1 MIYLKTIL
9 ACLLS
14 ALPFVY
20 AWHLRNKARNNAPK
34 GNVYSFIMTQLPRL
48 YALFTAIKSFV
59 HGVYE
64 GMKKSDTFR
73 RFFSLIIILVMLT
86 VQFIDFNASANIAHA
101 ALQAQLNGTLTP
113 QFMAVYEPLMS
124 RPQATLLAACLSLM
138 LFSYKAADWMLT
150 RLHDSNKIFFFTA
163 VITLIILFSSPR
175 HFIVAEMM
183 ELLLLAAIVYPD
195 KTADTQ
201 PKGRKPVPLQEDEQ
215 QLRQAA

>member
-20 AWHLRNKARNNAPK
+20 AWHLRNKARNNTPK
-34 GNVYSFIMTQLPRL
+34 GNVYSFIMTQLPTL

-59 HGVYE
+59 HRVYE

-86 VQFIDFNASANIAHA
+86 VQFIDFNASANIADA
-101 ALQAQLNGTLTP
+101 ARQAQQNGTLTP
-113 QFMAVYEPLMS
+113 QFMAVYEPLMT
-124 RPQATLLAACLSLM
+124 RPHATLLAACLSPM
-138 LFSYKAADWMLT
+138 
-150 RLHDSNKIFFFTA
+150 
-163 VITLIILFSSPR
+163 LFSSPR